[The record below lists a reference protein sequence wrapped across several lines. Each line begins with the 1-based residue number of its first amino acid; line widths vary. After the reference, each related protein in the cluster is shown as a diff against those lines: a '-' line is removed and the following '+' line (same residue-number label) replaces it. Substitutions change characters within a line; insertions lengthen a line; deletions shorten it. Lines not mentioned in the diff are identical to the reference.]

1 MVELHGIPVSPGV
14 AIGPALVLDDEGYRI
29 PRCHVAADSVDDEWA
44 SLQSASRRVATQ
56 LENNRLETAR
66 KIGASA
72 GEIFSAQQQMLQDPR
87 LRDELRRRILAH
99 QQSAPYAVSRVF
111 HHYAQALRGLSD
123 SLLAERADDI
133 LDVER
138 QLLQELGAIT
148 ANPLGNLD
156 GPVIVLSHNLTPSE
170 TAGLD
175 RRWVRGF
182 CTEVGGPSGHT
193 AIVAKG
199 LELPAVVGVGS
210 LLDRIGGGTEVIV
223 DGDRGIVVLDPDQE
237 TIENYRRRLQNQASL
252 ARRLAQ
258 LRDQPA
264 VTADGVRVQLSANIE
279 FPHEA
284 ATCAERG
291 ADGIGL
297 YRTEFLYLGSAVE
310 PTEEDHYNA
319 YSQVVQTIGDR
330 PVVIRTL
337 DLGADKMG
345 QRPLSEQEHNPCL
358 GLRSIRL
365 SLRNQDLFRTQ
376 LRAVLRAAVH
386 GDVRLMFPL
395 ITTLPE
401 LRRARMLV
409 NVVAD
414 DLREE
419 NIPHRADIPIG
430 MMVEVPAAVL
440 MLDRFVREVDFLSIG
455 TNDLVQYTLAVD
467 RSNEGV
473 AELYQSSDP
482 AVLRLIQTT
491 INIAAAHDVPVSV
504 CGEMSNSPA
513 RTFLLLGLG
522 MRSLSVPPQ
531 AIPNIKKALSDVTIK
546 QCCEIAARVMELES
560 AREVEAYLN
569 ERLSHIAP
577 ELIVT

>member
-1 MVELHGIPVSPGV
+1 M